1 MINLDEFQKSCYHTQ
16 FYVIVPLL
24 NRMKINKLELFTRG
38 KLDNN
43 KLNKILLDL
52 YEKNF
57 NK

>member
-1 MINLDEFQKSCYHTQ
+1 MISFDEFQKSCYHTQ

-24 NRMKINKLELFTRG
+24 RRMKINKLELFTRG
-38 KLDNN
+38 KLDND

-57 NK
+57 KK

>member
-1 MINLDEFQKSCYHTQ
+1 MISFDEFQKSCYHTQ

-24 NRMKINKLELFTRG
+24 RRIKINKLELLTKG